1 MNTTLPLPQEHPGS
15 GRATAPETSPAAD
28 LSADLATAP
37 ADAPAV
43 QPAATPGDAAAG
55 QARAQRLHYLFRR
68 SLQHP
73 HVLQKALFIYR
84 EVPLP

>member
-1 MNTTLPLPQEHPGS
+1 MNTTTLPLPPEHPGS
-15 GRATAPETSPAAD
+15 GREAAVEAIAAADAPPPAAD
-28 LSADLATAP
+28 T
-37 ADAPAV
+37 
-43 QPAATPGDAAAG
+43 GDAAAV

-73 HVLQKALFIYR
+73 HVLKKALFIYR